1 MAQCITCGAGLP
13 PGATRCLKCGTTVDV
28 VSPPTPQSLQTNQQ
42 PQVIYVQ
49 QQQPQP
55 QVQVPQSIK
64 SKGTAAVLAILLGGL
79 GAHKFYLGQPGW
91 GIIYLIFCWT
101 FVPEALGIIEGIIYL
116 TMSDTTFAQ
125 KYNK

>member
-1 MAQCITCGAGLP
+1 LNDKRKEKIMAQCVTCGASLP
-13 PGATRCLKCGTTVDV
+13 PGSTRCLKCGTVADV
-28 VSPPTPQSLQTNQQ
+28 VAPPAQQTTPSTPQQ

-49 QQQPQP
+49 QQPQP
-55 QVQVPQSIK
+55 QVQVSHSTK

-79 GAHKFYLGQPGW
+79 GAH
-91 GIIYLIFCWT
+91 T

>member
-1 MAQCITCGAGLP
+1 MAQCVTCGASLP
-13 PGATRCLKCGTTVDV
+13 PGGTRCLKCGTVADV
-28 VSPPTPQSLQTNQQ
+28 VASPAQQSTQSAPQQ
-42 PQVIYVQ
+42 PQVIYV

-55 QVQVPQSIK
+55 QVQVPQSTK

-79 GAHKFYLGQPGW
+79 GAHKFYLGQPVW
-91 GIIYLIFCWT
+91 GVIYLIFCWT

-116 TMSDTTFAQ
+116 TMSDASFAQ

>member
-1 MAQCITCGAGLP
+1 
-13 PGATRCLKCGTTVDV
+13 
-28 VSPPTPQSLQTNQQ
+28 LQTNQQ

-101 FVPEALGIIEGIIYL
+101 FIPEALGIIEGIIYL